1 MSNSTTFVTHPRSAH
16 APPRPAVRLTGWLMA
31 AWLVGFAV
39 VNIVLESTDHLDD
52 GRYAG
57 YSAAFTVMNWL
68 VAGLKLLGA
77 GVALLSVS
85 RRPSPVPTRLLGVS
99 VWGVFATLAMYV
111 LGSMVQAV
119 AMAAGL
125 MGGTSQIDAAD
136 MAYLLFFMTAAI
148 GWGVLAISYSRRH
161 ALGWGVAAL
170 GALLAPVMLGFLLVA
185 MPTLL
190 TALDLMP

>member
-1 MSNSTTFVTHPRSAH
+1 
-16 APPRPAVRLTGWLMA
+16 MA

-52 GRYAG
+52 GRYAE
-57 YSAAFTVMNWL
+57 YTAAFTVMNWL
-68 VAGLKLLGA
+68 VAGLKLFGA
-77 GVALLSVS
+77 GVAWLSVS
-85 RRPSPVPTRLLGVS
+85 RRPSPVPPRLLGVS
-99 VWGVFATLAMYV
+99 VWGVFATLAVYV

-119 AMAAGL
+119 AMVAGL
-125 MGGTSQIDAAD
+125 MGGTSQMGAAD
-136 MAYLLFFMTAAI
+136 MAYLLFFMTAAT

-170 GALLAPVMLGFLLVA
+170 GALVAPVMLGFLLVA

-190 TALDLMP
+190 AALDLMPKS